1 VLGPRTGKLKADEM
15 DEYRKTS
22 DSKLVHYTEKN
33 MKSLT
38 GEIAAQYPVVDNP
51 QAAANTI

>member
-1 VLGPRTGKLKADEM
+1 MLGPRTGKLKADEM